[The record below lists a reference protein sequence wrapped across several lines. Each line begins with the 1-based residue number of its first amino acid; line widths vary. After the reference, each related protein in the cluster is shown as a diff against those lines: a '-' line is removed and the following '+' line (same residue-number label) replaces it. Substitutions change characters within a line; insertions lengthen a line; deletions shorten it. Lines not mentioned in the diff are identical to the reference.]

1 MKHLCLLIA
10 FLSFLSCKAQ
20 EDNEDLAKEVIIS
33 GRVLNREVYP
43 KEKEVTLVIPYLSEM
58 ETVYTSP
65 IADDGTFSFRF
76 SPYAPVREVV
86 LRNYAEHLFVHPGDS
101 LFIEIDFSDLL
112 SPKITGTSGTLNQ
125 YMALFTLGGYY
136 RGPYYCNPR
145 STFEEFEKELGE
157 EHTSRWERRDDFL
170 KEHSPGAEVEE
181 YTGDLLWIDYYN
193 ALFNYAASQA
203 SQGNDVSLYMALML
217 KLNPLFSGK
226 TVFAGLFPLAET
238 VNFFLY
244 CNHTRREYSN
254 FELADL
260 VEDCK
265 DNACRIYISNPWA
278 SLYAITIHFFWLI
291 TGSSSIL

>member
-65 IADDGTFSFRF
+65 IADDGTFTFRF

-101 LFIEIDFSDLL
+101 LFVEIDFSNLL

-125 YMALFTLGGYY
+125 YM
-136 RGPYYCNPR
+136 
-145 STFEEFEKELGE
+145 
-157 EHTSRWERRDDFL
+157 EHTSRWERRADFL

-181 YTGDLLWIDYYN
+181 YTADLLWIDYYN
-193 ALFNYAASQA
+193 ALFNYATSQA
-203 SQGNDVSLYMALML
+203 SQGYDVSLYMALML

-265 DNACRIYISNPWA
+265 DNAILPYLYLQHVAVPLCHNDTLCLADYRLQFDSIVQAPHLRQPILELYEDGHAVYDSRI
-278 SLYAITIHFFWLI
+278 
-291 TGSSSIL
+291 